1 MKKQLT
7 TLLLVSIA
15 SICYSQG
22 FPVSLPSFK
31 GQDFT
36 SIQNNNNWNIL
47 TQASGDLNYDHAKDL
62 AIVIESKD
70 SIYEQRAPFQNEW
83 VKAKVRVLLVL
94 LNKNGKQI
102 VHTQNNKFIARYYEG
117 GDDQHLEPKLNIEKN
132 KFQILQTYIHSSQSY
147 TFQFKN
153 DQFVIT
159 NAKNYVVDDVS
170 DDFFGNAYDFKNHQL
185 TVRAGNINANTEKVT
200 TFEFK
205 AIPKTLPEFNEMY
218 EWEVMTDHFL

>member
-1 MKKQLT
+1 MY
-7 TLLLVSIA
+7 ID
-15 SICYSQG
+15 G
-22 FPVSLPSFK
+22 FVHFNEIDFEVNE
-31 GQDFT
+31 QDF
-36 SIQNNNNWNIL
+36 
-47 TQASGDLNYDHAKDL
+47 
-62 AIVIESKD
+62 
-70 SIYEQRAPFQNEW
+70 
-83 VKAKVRVLLVL
+83 
-94 LNKNGKQI
+94 
-102 VHTQNNKFIARYYEG
+102 
-117 GDDQHLEPKLNIEKN
+117 
-132 KFQILQTYIHSSQSY
+132 Y